1 MSFEIGPFTIHLYG
15 VMLALGALAAIYDAY
30 IVAKRRGENPDHLF
44 NMALIVIPLGI
55 IGARLYHVIDQWS
68 YYSANPSKIIG
79 GAGLGI
85 FGAIAGG
92 VLGLIIYTNW
102 KKLNVLRWCDIL
114 APGLILAQGIGR
126 WGNFFNQELYGYPT
140 NLPWGIYID
149 PAHRLPGFEQ
159 YSHFHPLFLYES
171 ILDVT
176 GFVVLMI
183 VGRKM
188 KDRLKDGDIM
198 LLYFVWYGVVRFI
211 LEGFKLEVW
220 TIGGIPTARWI
231 SGALVVVGIT
241 ALWFRHRKKT
251 PIEGMTGG
259 GDSTNPE

>member
-1 MSFEIGPFTIHLYG
+1 MSFEIGPFTVHMYG
-15 VMLALGALAAIYDAY
+15 VMLALGSLAAIFVAY
-30 IVAKRRGENPDHLF
+30 IEAKRRGENPDHLF

-55 IGARLYHVIDQWS
+55 IGARMYHVIDQWS

-102 KKLNVLRWCDIL
+102 KKLNPLRWCDIL

-171 ILDVT
+171 ILDVA
-176 GFVVLMI
+176 GFVMLMI
-183 VGRKM
+183 VSRKL
-188 KDRLKDGDIM
+188 KERLKTGDIL
-198 LLYFVWYGVVRFI
+198 LLYLIYYGVVRFI
-211 LEGFKLEVW
+211 LEGFKIEVW

-231 SGALVVVGIT
+231 AGAFVVVGTIV
-241 ALWFRHRKKT
+241 LWLRHRRK
-251 PIEGMTGG
+251 PVAGSMEQGN
-259 GDSTNPE
+259 SSSQP